1 VQVLKQFNRLV
12 NMLMMIVGGVAVL
25 AQMAL
30 ATGNVVMR
38 CFQRPFSGTYEL
50 VGFFGAI
57 IIASAL
63 GYTQTRKDHIA
74 VDILTS
80 RFPPKI
86 NRILDVM
93 RYFIEMLFFGAV
105 AWEVFV
111 WGRKIAAYGELSET
125 LKIIYHPFVYGV
137 SLGFALLSLALLVDF
152 ITTLFAP
159 GRKPS

>member
-1 VQVLKQFNRLV
+1 
-12 NMLMMIVGGVAVL
+12 MLMMIVGGVAVL

-50 VGFFGAI
+50 VG
-57 IIASAL
+57 
-63 GYTQTRKDHIA
+63 
-74 VDILTS
+74 
-80 RFPPKI
+80 
-86 NRILDVM
+86 
-93 RYFIEMLFFGAV
+93 FFGAV

>member
-1 VQVLKQFNRLV
+1 MEVFKQLNRMV
-12 NMLMMIVGGVAVL
+12 NVLMMIIGGVAVL

-30 ATGNVVMR
+30 ATGNIVMR

-80 RFPPKI
+80 RFPPKL
-86 NRILDVM
+86 NHVLDVM

-105 AWEVFV
+105 AWQVFV
-111 WGRKIAAYGELSET
+111 WGRKIGAYGELSET

-137 SLGFALLSLALLVDF
+137 AFGFFLLSFALLVDF
-152 ITTLFAP
+152 IMTLFAP